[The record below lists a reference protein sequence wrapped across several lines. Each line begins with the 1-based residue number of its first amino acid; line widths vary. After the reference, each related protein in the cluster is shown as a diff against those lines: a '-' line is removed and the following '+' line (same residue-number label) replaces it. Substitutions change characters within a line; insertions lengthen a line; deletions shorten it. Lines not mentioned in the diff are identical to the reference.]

1 MTRFMQ
7 HTAAAV
13 AALLIALGTLMPVAT
28 VAPTDFARAAGIATP
43 VLA

>member
-1 MTRFMQ
+1 MPRLIQ

-13 AALLIALGTLMPVAT
+13 AALLIALGTLMSVAT
-28 VAPTDFARAAGIATP
+28 VAPTDFAKAAGIATP